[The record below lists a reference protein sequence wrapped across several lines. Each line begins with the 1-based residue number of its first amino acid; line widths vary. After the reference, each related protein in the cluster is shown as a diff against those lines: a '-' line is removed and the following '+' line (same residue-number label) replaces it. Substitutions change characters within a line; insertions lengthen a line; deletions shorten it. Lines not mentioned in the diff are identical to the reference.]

1 MSEIIADYQIKA
13 DKFLFEY
20 LRPRATDRT
29 SKLDAFCEL
38 MNMAMSKDTPS
49 EETRFGTTVH
59 LHQGQFTVTVTDL
72 AKKWNWHRVTV
83 KSFLDKLVDM
93 NYADMHSEGKFFVL
107 TMRYTQPSEQDKNVV
122 IFTKDEQ
129 RLVRWLSG
137 YISAE
142 EMFSSSV
149 DFFKDTDKL
158 FKPQMTDG
166 KADAGKR
173 LHQFLSHIILSHSN
187 LFPEQPDVNAALATL
202 FTEYCRHDFIEFW
215 HLLSLG
221 GLLFSS
227 AQSPIFK
234 PRLPELPAE
243 VKKILDVI
251 FAHYGTILRSAPI
264 ENEK

>member
-1 MSEIIADYQIKA
+1 MSEIIADYHIKA
-13 DKFLFEY
+13 DKFLLEY
-20 LRPRATDRT
+20 LRPRSTDRT

-38 MNMAMSKDTPS
+38 MNMAMSKDAPS

-83 KSFLDKLVDM
+83 KSFLDKLVAM
-93 NYADMHSEGKFFVL
+93 NYADMYSEGKFFVI
-107 TMRYTQPSEQDKNVV
+107 TMRYIQPSDQDKNEAL
-122 IFTKDEQ
+122 FTKDEQ

-137 YISAE
+137 YISVE
-142 EMFSSSV
+142 EIFSSGV

-158 FKPQMTDG
+158 FKPQMSDN

-173 LHQFLSHIILSHSN
+173 LHQFISHIILSHSN
-187 LFPEQPDVNAALATL
+187 LIPEQPDVNAALATL
-202 FTEYCRHDFIEFW
+202 FTEHCHHDFIEFW

-227 AQSPIFK
+227 DQSPILK
-234 PRLPELPAE
+234 PCLSELPAE
-243 VKKILDVI
+243 VKKLSDII

>member
-13 DKFLFEY
+13 DKFLLEY
-20 LRPRATDRT
+20 LRPRSTERT

-38 MNMAMSKDTPS
+38 MNMAMSKDSPS

-59 LHQGQFTVTVTDL
+59 LYQGQFTVTVTDL

-83 KSFLDKLVDM
+83 KSFLDKLVAM
-93 NYADMHSEGKFFVL
+93 NYADMSSEGKFFVIA
-107 TMRYTQPSEQDKNVV
+107 MRYTQPSEQEQNDVL
-122 IFTKDEQ
+122 FTKDEQ

-137 YISAE
+137 YISVE
-142 EMFSSSV
+142 EMLSSGV

-158 FKPQMTDG
+158 FKPQLSDN
-166 KADAGKR
+166 KADTGKR
-173 LHQFLSHIILSHSN
+173 LHQFVSHIILSHSN
-187 LFPEQPDVNAALATL
+187 LIPEQPDVNAALATL
-202 FTEYCRHDFIEFW
+202 FTEHCHHDFIEFW
-215 HLLSLG
+215 RLLSLG

-227 AQSPIFK
+227 GQSPILK
-234 PRLPELPAE
+234 PHLPELPTE

-251 FAHYGTILRSAPI
+251 FAHYGTILRSVSI